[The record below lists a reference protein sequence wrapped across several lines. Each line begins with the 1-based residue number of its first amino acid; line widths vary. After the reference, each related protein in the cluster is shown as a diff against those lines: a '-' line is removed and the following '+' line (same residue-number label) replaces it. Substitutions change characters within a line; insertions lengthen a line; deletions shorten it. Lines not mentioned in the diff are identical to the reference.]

1 MTENNVTR
9 GWRRVHTPVE
19 AEGQPQGLVP
29 QMQPALVDFVAV
41 IIVLGRVS
49 LVWGFRIANLPGH

>member
-1 MTENNVTR
+1 MTR